1 MPPQA
6 RHHFTIRPKCME
18 ITREFYEKFVQ
29 IKVGERPP
37 FNFPGY
43 WLYINDIPVLHLVGD
58 GAPLNAYF
66 NDNDEASLNSSG
78 GGSIDHIAF
87 LFSARDFQPIK
98 ESIERDG
105 VDHLHTIVPGLEL
118 RQIFLKDPDG
128 IRIELNFPPE

>member
-1 MPPQA
+1 MRYYGICYFYKFFSNKYHLGNFSLDFISKQKDNWL
-6 RHHFTIRPKCME
+6 TIS
-18 ITREFYEKFVQ
+18 
-29 IKVGERPP
+29 
-37 FNFPGY
+37 
-43 WLYINDIPVLHLVGD
+43 
-58 GAPLNAYF
+58 YF
-66 NDNDEASLNSSG
+66 SYPAHVHAKINDEASLNSSG